1 MTYFFWAEDIGPDGK
16 PRRSSGDMYFAEVRH
31 FEEIF
36 RQGEG
41 QPIGQQPDQQGQ
53 QGGGNGQQAE
63 ELADLQ
69 KKVINA
75 TWTLIRRETGAQ
87 PTAAYAADAKA
98 IEEAQHSAIE
108 QADALGEKL
117 RDPKSK
123 EDLDPRRDFR

>member
-36 RQGEG
+36 RQGEAPPSG
-41 QPIGQQPDQQGQ
+41 SSQQQPQQ
-53 QGGGNGQQAE
+53 GGNGQEAE
-63 ELADLQ
+63 KLAELQ

-87 PTAAYAADAKA
+87 PTAPFAADAKA

-108 QADALGEKL
+108 QADALAQKL
-117 RDPKSK
+117 QRP
-123 EDLDPRRDFR
+123 ELEGGPGPGRRTR